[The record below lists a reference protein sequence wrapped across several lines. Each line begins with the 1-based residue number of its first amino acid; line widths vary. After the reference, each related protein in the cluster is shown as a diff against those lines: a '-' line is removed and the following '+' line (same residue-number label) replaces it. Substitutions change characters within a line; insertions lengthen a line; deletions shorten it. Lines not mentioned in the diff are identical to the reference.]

1 MAIKT
6 TEVDGNKI
14 RYFEEGTSGDT
25 LILLHGLGASAE
37 RWESVIPLFAKKFKV
52 IVPDLIGFGYSDKQK
67 CDQYWFVNVMKDMGS
82 AYILGYITRDDFFRK
97 AEFCKAG
104 TNRGNMIYKWDNY
117 VVKAFD
123 LNDPTLIRN

>member
-1 MAIKT
+1 
-6 TEVDGNKI
+6 
-14 RYFEEGTSGDT
+14 
-25 LILLHGLGASAE
+25 
-37 RWESVIPLFAKKFKV
+37 
-52 IVPDLIGFGYSDKQK
+52 
-67 CDQYWFVNVMKDMGS
+67 MKDMGS